1 MDMHYPYQL
10 PPLPYAYEALS
21 PNISGDTLHF
31 HHDKHFQTYVD
42 NLNTALADCPECQ
55 SKPLDELLK
64 NLDRLPDPKRTAIR
78 NNGGGVYNHLL
89 YFDSACAPVTAPA
102 PPAGW
107 PWPWSGTSALLRVGG
122 GPGRRLGPVRL
133 RLRLAGERDLGKA
146 VRYEAAQP
154 GLPPV
159 HGTVAGALSGRVGA
173 CLLSGLPRTAGP
185 NMWTAGLSG

>member
-78 NNGGGVYNHLL
+78 NNGGRGIQ
-89 YFDSACAPVTAPA
+89 P
-102 PPAGW
+102 
-107 PWPWSGTSALLRVGG
+107 SALLR
-122 GPGRRLGPVRL
+122 RHVRL
-133 RLRLAGERDLGKA
+133 SQLPPLRRAGHGHGAGLRLF
-146 VRYEAAQP
+146 
-154 GLPPV
+154 
-159 HGTVAGALSGRVGA
+159 
-173 CLLSGLPRTAGP
+173 
-185 NMWTAGLSG
+185 

>member
-64 NLDRLPDPKRTAIR
+64 NLDRLPRPQTHRYPQQWRPGYTTIC
-78 NNGGGVYNHLL
+78 
-89 YFDSACAPVTAPA
+89 STSTACAPVTAPA

-107 PWPWSGTSALLRVGG
+107 PCPWSGTSAPLRVG
-122 GPGRRLGPVRL
+122 RNR
-133 RLRLAGERDLGKA
+133 
-146 VRYEAAQP
+146 
-154 GLPPV
+154 
-159 HGTVAGALSGRVGA
+159 
-173 CLLSGLPRTAGP
+173 
-185 NMWTAGLSG
+185 

>member
-64 NLDRLPDPKRTAIR
+64 NLDRLPDPNAPLSATMAAGYTTIC
-78 NNGGGVYNHLL
+78 
-89 YFDSACAPVTAPA
+89 STSTACAPVTAPA

-107 PWPWSGTSALLRVGG
+107 PWPWSGTSALLRVG
-122 GPGRRLGPVRL
+122 RNR
-133 RLRLAGERDLGKA
+133 
-146 VRYEAAQP
+146 
-154 GLPPV
+154 
-159 HGTVAGALSGRVGA
+159 
-173 CLLSGLPRTAGP
+173 
-185 NMWTAGLSG
+185 

>member
-64 NLDRLPDPKRTAIR
+64 NLDRLPDPKRTAIQ
-78 NNGGGVYNHLL
+78 
-89 YFDSACAPVTAPA
+89 P
-102 PPAGW
+102 
-107 PWPWSGTSALLRVGG
+107 SALLR
-122 GPGRRLGPVRL
+122 RHVRL
-133 RLRLAGERDLGKA
+133 SQLPPLRRAGHVHGAGLRLL
-146 VRYEAAQP
+146 
-154 GLPPV
+154 
-159 HGTVAGALSGRVGA
+159 
-173 CLLSGLPRTAGP
+173 
-185 NMWTAGLSG
+185 